1 MSIPLIRILQ
11 NVNLVSHLSNRQC
24 KEQGFHL
31 PKDYSINTDHRDDY
45 IEYNTFWHIFFKKS
59 NFQEGIADPK

>member
-1 MSIPLIRILQ
+1 M
-11 NVNLVSHLSNRQC
+11 VSHLLNRQC

-45 IEYNTFWHIFFKKS
+45 IKYNTFGHIFLQDS
-59 NFQEGIADPK
+59 NFQEGIPEPK